1 MKSPGNVWA
10 GGPSASAV
18 AWRLGCRPSAR
29 RLPPSGSTAGCALV
43 LPTPPQGG
51 SDEHLLGARASRPHP
66 VLASASSPPVP
77 PVKPAEVAVPDSLPQ
92 NAPSRPPS
100 RVFLPRGSPRGSVR
114 GCSWRGS
121 REAVRSGRGALI
133 RRARSCGSTGFT
145 RPRAHIAQRDAFHDE
160 VLHSDRLG
168 EPTQIP
174 GFKPNQLGFLK
185 PNRIDRRTVGRWI
198 EIEFPSSD
206 PQRR

>member
-1 MKSPGNVWA
+1 MSGLTAPPPHRPSPGGSAARPLQLGICPPPHQPSPA
-10 GGPSASAV
+10 GPASAAPV
-18 AWRLGCRPSAR
+18 
-29 RLPPSGSTAGCALV
+29 
-43 LPTPPQGG
+43 QGG
-51 SDEHLLGARASRPHP
+51 TCGVNPSDEAARTG
-66 VLASASSPPVP
+66 
-77 PVKPAEVAVPDSLPQ
+77 LPQ